1 MVAAMHIAISMS
13 TAPSTKGAPTSS
25 DTQHCRL
32 QQVLE
37 KVVHGRLLLPAIV
50 HNHAIQCSTCKDRHK
65 ALSVAGRS
73 VGVVN
78 ARESGAGS

>member
-25 DTQHCRL
+25 DTQHCHL

-37 KVVHGRLLLPAIV
+37 KVVHDWLLLSAIV
-50 HNHAIQCSTCKDRHK
+50 HNHAIQCGTCKYRHK
-65 ALSVAGRS
+65 ALSVTGTS
-73 VGVVN
+73 IGLVN
-78 ARESGAGS
+78 VWVSGAGS